1 MDRRYGFFR
10 CTNCRKTWES
20 SHVYC
25 TRGTDEPEYEQD
37 CKACNTAC
45 LPYKVEKIR
54 CSMCDEE
61 DCVCTEEEK
70 AERHNDPNKPHRSDL
85 CHKCRS
91 GLPCH
96 SYDDDDDSF

>member
-25 TRGTDEPEYEQD
+25 AKGTDEPVYKQD
-37 CKACNTAC
+37 CKSCHTAC
-45 LPYKVEKIR
+45 VPYRVEKIR
-54 CSMCDEE
+54 CAVCGLEE
-61 DCVCTEEEK
+61 CVCTKEEK
-70 AERHNDPNKPHRSDL
+70 AERHVDPNKPHLKDL

-91 GLPCH
+91 GDFCTK
-96 SYDDDDDSF
+96 SDYY